1 MIIDALKL
9 SLLTY
14 FKHMGLYDY
23 LAFIWLFVTFF
34 VLIVLAIIVA
44 KRSSVAALLLI
55 IFALILFTITPLMIE
70 YKLNSLLRTTS
81 TEVSMVK
88 KLVFSDSLIVEANI
102 YNHASKPF
110 NICLVHTYVTKQ
122 TNATGIK
129 ALPILLKPIAVQ
141 SILVREN
148 IQKDD
153 FINYKAVFDDFT
165 YTGEVNATVKAECY

>member
-70 YKLNSLLRTTS
+70 YKLNTLLRTTS

-88 KLVFSDSLIVEANI
+88 KPCF
-102 YNHASKPF
+102 
-110 NICLVHTYVTKQ
+110 
-122 TNATGIK
+122 
-129 ALPILLKPIAVQ
+129 LL
-141 SILVREN
+141 
-148 IQKDD
+148 
-153 FINYKAVFDDFT
+153 T
-165 YTGEVNATVKAECY
+165 H